1 MNSSLFP
8 GAGNDCAAGKP
19 CIAVIEDDPRLSGAI
34 GEELRRAGY
43 CVKNADGEA
52 QLAALLADSEFDLV
66 TLDLNLDGAP
76 YKGLD
81 LVRTIRTARNVP
93 IIAITAHSEPW
104 DRLRALEVG
113 IDDYVTKPFLMGEM
127 LIRIERALSRYRPFA
142 AETPAAQPARLFS
155 FSHFELDLTRRE
167 VRGPDGVRLD
177 LTETEFNL
185 LNLLVQSPARIM
197 TRDELWQS
205 LRGHNWSPL
214 DRTLDGHIARLRR
227 KLEPD
232 TDRPELIKSV
242 RGIGYVLAV
251 AVSQR

>member
-1 MNSSLFP
+1 MPHESQSQDLTHS
-8 GAGNDCAAGKP
+8 
-19 CIAVIEDDPRLSGAI
+19 IAVIEDDLRLCDAI
-34 GEELRRAGY
+34 AGELSHAGY
-43 CVKNADGEA
+43 RVEKATGEA
-52 QLAALLADSEFDLV
+52 GVAAILADRQFDLV
-66 TLDLNLDGAP
+66 TLDLNLDGMP

-81 LVRTIRTARNVP
+81 LVRQIRTARNVP

-127 LIRIERALSRYRPFA
+127 LIRIKRALERYVPEQLSAPGEALQTNFCFA
-142 AETPAAQPARLFS
+142 GFRL
-155 FSHFELDLTRRE
+155 DTTRRE
-167 VRGPDGVRLD
+167 VASPDGERID

-185 LNLLVQSPARIM
+185 LALLVRSPARIM

-205 LRGHNWSPL
+205 LRGHLWSPL

-227 KLEPD
+227 KLEPAAE
-232 TDRPELIKSV
+232 RPELIKSV

-251 AVSQR
+251 PVSAQPD